1 MVVISVFFSVGTWQF
16 YDDQECHKD
25 ATNNVA
31 TGCSMSLER
40 SFDVMPDFVHVT
52 HFTARNIG
60 VIIDSSVTNFICR
73 NVFFSVNGSKTK

>member
-40 SFDVMPDFVHVT
+40 SFDVVPDFVHVT
-52 HFTARNIG
+52 HFTARHIG
-60 VIIDSSVTNFICR
+60 VIIDSSNKFHLQKC
-73 NVFFSVNGSKTK
+73 FFFL